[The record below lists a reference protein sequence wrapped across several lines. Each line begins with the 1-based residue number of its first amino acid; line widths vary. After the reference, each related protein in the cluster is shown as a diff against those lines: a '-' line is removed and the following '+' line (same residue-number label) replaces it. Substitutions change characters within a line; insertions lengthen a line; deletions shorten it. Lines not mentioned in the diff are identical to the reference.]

1 MLEAV
6 ASIGRLT
13 SQEGSDVDD
22 LVDSVVN
29 ATHLVKL
36 VIKDMT
42 ADDYFLETEEIR
54 HDTPKLI
61 LLKNV
66 KGNVA
71 NPSISCSI
79 TDFSQK
85 TYSLKVLGFCD
96 RVLRESKNLGLSE
109 NEISQIS
116 DLREFLQRNEAGIKE
131 EVEKTRKEMGSK
143 ARLLFTVTFKSSND
157 EEVYP
162 ADHPLLKKIFVEL
175 ISLTENRFSSH
186 GTCSI
191 CGNEGVVLG
200 GVSPYKFFNLDKEG
214 FLFGF
219 DKNLS
224 HKNFPICP
232 ECLRYLKNG
241 KSYVETKLTYRFYG
255 RLNYRLI
262 PQSFMGDEV
271 LKEVLATLEEQSYR
285 SLGDRRFIANFTA
298 DERELVETVLKE
310 CGDSVSFNFLF
321 MEVTNAAEKI
331 KCFIPDVLPSRISTL
346 HEAAQQ
352 VHDVMAEILRTDNP
366 ADERFNF
373 AFGTM
378 ALFFYSGDSYSRGQ
392 RSDKEF
398 LDLVDRVFKSRKID
412 RTYFFE
418 RLSRAISRAFKD
430 SMQDSKK
437 KNDFYFTT
445 LDALKTMLFLD
456 CLKLIGKTNTE
467 VNRVEGRKFDWFFEQ
482 FQGSFS
488 EPYAKGLFLLGAAS
502 QFLIQAQ
509 NVMGRSGSIAN
520 SLKDLRMKE
529 EDFKELVTKL
539 RAKIDQLEASLGS
552 PSGTAGGGNAG
563 ALLHMAKDYLTEAT
577 YYILQA
583 GDYWDASTG
592 ELNFYFAC
600 GMNLAWEPRHKKDEV
615 EGTEEA

>member
-1 MLEAV
+1 VLEAV

>member
-143 ARLLFTVTFKSSND
+143 ARLLFTVTFND

>member
-1 MLEAV
+1 VLEAV

-143 ARLLFTVTFKSSND
+143 ARLLFTVTFND

>member
-13 SQEGSDVDD
+13 SQEESDLDD

-42 ADDYFLETEEIR
+42 KDDYFLETEEIR
-54 HDTPKLI
+54 QDTPKRI

-71 NPSISCSI
+71 NPSISCFI
-79 TDFSQK
+79 TDFSHK

-96 RVLRESKNLGLSE
+96 RALRESKNLGLSE
-109 NEISQIS
+109 NEISQIVE
-116 DLREFLQRNEAGIKE
+116 LRDFLQRNEAGIKE
-131 EVEKTRKEMGSK
+131 EVERIRKEMGSK
-143 ARLLFTVTFKSSND
+143 ARLLFTVTFISND
-157 EEVYP
+157 EEIYS

-175 ISLTENRFSSH
+175 ISVTENRFSSH

-191 CGNEGVVLG
+191 CGQEGVVLG

-219 DKNLS
+219 DKSLS
-224 HKNFPICP
+224 YKNFPICP

-241 KSYVETKLTYRFYG
+241 KSYVESKLTYRFYG

-352 VHDVMAEILRTDNP
+352 VRDVMAHILRTDNP
-366 ADERFNF
+366 ADGRCDF

-378 ALFFYSGDSYSRGQ
+378 ARFFYSGDSYSRGQ

-418 RLSRAISRAFKD
+418 RLSRGISRAFKD
-430 SMQDSKK
+430 SMQDSQK

-445 LDALKTMLFLD
+445 LDALKTMLFLNH
-456 CLKLIGKTNTE
+456 LKLIGETNME
-467 VNRVEGRKFDWFFEQ
+467 VNRVEARKFDWFFDQ

-509 NVMGRSGSIAN
+509 DAMGRSGSIAN
-520 SLKDLRMKE
+520 ALKDLRMKE
-529 EDFKELVTKL
+529 EDFKELVPKL

-552 PSGTAGGGNAG
+552 PSGAGSGGNVG
-563 ALLHMAKDYLTEAT
+563 ALLHMAKDYLAEAT

-583 GDYWDASTG
+583 GDYWNASTG

-600 GMNLAWEPRHKKDEV
+600 GMNLAWEPRRKKDET
-615 EGTEEA
+615 ESAEEA

>member
-143 ARLLFTVTFKSSND
+143 ARLLFTVTFNN